1 MTSSKIKGFQ
11 LVKKLRL
18 LEDDVQAAKNMR
30 ENLMNENDNLQ
41 DQIDQIIFQIEE
53 IRANDIKLYDENQE
67 TNDNV
72 DETAQA
78 TFFGN
83 LNELE
88 RQENEING
96 QTEQFKKQ
104 LSDFTHEFAT
114 EKQKQKSLREKLQNV
129 QTNYEIQYEITT
141 KAQSDLDV
149 AKEESHKLYEQINEL
164 SDSHSEVKAE
174 LEKKENM
181 YKYSDDAI
189 NNNLKK
195 EKQRLLEE
203 KRALYDK
210 LDKMD
215 ANLKKTQDLH
225 DKNVINTG
233 NSIKQKTSVGS
244 WLADRKILLDKIK
257 KKKTVLATEKSSL
270 QREKTMTQN
279 LQSQFKSLFGQTDPG
294 DGSSRLAKLVVQAEI
309 DSIVSEDPS
318 IEEDINSEKDY
329 NATLT
334 EEYNRIMNTLK
345 ELERHRNYI
354 INDLNEERIECERK
368 GYLNMLQEELNV
380 LISSASH

>member
-96 QTEQFKKQ
+96 QIEQFKKQ

-149 AKEESHKLYEQINEL
+149 AKEESLKLYEQINEL

-345 ELERHRNYI
+345 EIERHRNYI